1 MGRINQAMQRARKS
15 EGLSGLRPLPGIAV
29 DIAVLAAE
37 PFPDEVL
44 KQTEVISA
52 PVIPVAAKPAASSRT
67 PARKRL
73 MVLPPPPSL
82 VAPPLPISITPK
94 LEPAAPKTDDD
105 ETAEIKELFFNTY
118 HEKVWSGPQS

>member
-1 MGRINQAMQRARKS
+1 MGRMNQAMQRARKS

-37 PFPDEVL
+37 PFPDEV
-44 KQTEVISA
+44 V
-52 PVIPVAAKPAASSRT
+52 PVAPKPAASSRT

-73 MVLPPPPSL
+73 LVLPPPPSR
-82 VAPPLPISITPK
+82 VAPPPPISITPK
-94 LEPAAPKTDDD
+94 LEALVEPRVDTPAATKTDDD
-105 ETAEIKELFFNTY
+105 EIRELFFNTY